1 MSPDTDHLSDLDLAA
16 YLDRQLDP
24 ETRARFSAHL
34 IECDDCRSIL
44 AESTSIL
51 ARPRRRT
58 RVAWFAGGGLVAAS
72 LALLVLA
79 RSQPV
84 TLDQERTRGSAP
96 VLTEDAPRFSAWAP
110 APRAQVRPAE
120 LRFAW
125 GSHVPG
131 TVYRLTVS
139 NEQGVVVWN
148 GRTADTVLV
157 PPPSITQSL
166 VPGQVYYW
174 RVEALLPDLRTAST
188 QVQAFVMQAP

>member
-1 MSPDTDHLSDLDLAA
+1 MSPESAHLSDLDLAA
-16 YLDRQLDP
+16 WLDRRLDST
-24 ETRARFSAHL
+24 TRARIAAHL
-34 IECDDCRSIL
+34 VECDDCRLIL
-44 AESTSIL
+44 AESAPIAT
-51 ARPRRRT
+51 RPRRRA

-79 RSQPV
+79 RSLPV
-84 TLDQERTRGSAP
+84 TPDQERTRGSAP

-110 APRAQVRPAE
+110 GPRAQVRPAE

-148 GRTADTVLV
+148 GRTADTVLA

-188 QVQAFVMQAP
+188 EAHAFVMLAP